1 MKILL
6 SFAHPDDETFSV
18 AGTVIKMF
26 KAGYKISLITATYGQ
41 MGLSAD
47 IKVDSPEH
55 LGRIRKGEMEEA
67 AKITGIS
74 KIHYFGLM
82 DGELYKQKIT
92 ALADKILP
100 VMLEE
105 KPDIVITFEKK
116 GGSNHPDHI
125 RMSYATTHAFKEYLK
140 SAKKLIRLYHTVTP
154 RSYYVQYEK
163 AGLETNTGFGHA
175 KGVYDSH
182 ITTTIDISDVFEL
195 KLKAL
200 ACHKTQSKDVA
211 RYKSRHEHVDLKK
224 EFLKLMIENGI
235 A

>member
-1 MKILL
+1 MKVLL

-18 AGTVIKMF
+18 AGTVTKLV
-26 KAGYKISLITATYGQ
+26 KSGHKVSLITATYGQ

-55 LGRIRKGEMEEA
+55 LGQIRKKEMEEA

-82 DGELYKQKIT
+82 DGELYKSKIT
-92 ALADKILP
+92 TLADKILP
-100 VMLEE
+100 VMMDEE
-105 KPDIVITFEKK
+105 PDIVITFEKK

-125 RMSYATTHAFKEYLK
+125 RMSYATTHAFKEYMK
-140 SAKKLIRLYHTVTP
+140 SSKKHVRLYHTVTP

-163 AGLETNTGFGHA
+163 AGLETNTGFGQA

-182 ITTTIDISDVFEL
+182 ITTTVDISDVFEL
-195 KLKAL
+195 KLNAL
-200 ACHKTQSKDVA
+200 NCHRTQGKDVV
-211 RYKSRHEHVDLKK
+211 RYKSRLKHVDLKK
-224 EFLKLMIENGI
+224 EYLKLMIENGVI
-235 A
+235 

>member
-1 MKILL
+1 MKVLL

-18 AGTVIKMF
+18 AGTVIKLVQ
-26 KAGYKISLITATYGQ
+26 AGHKVSLITSTYGQ
-41 MGLSAD
+41 KGLSAD
-47 IKVDSPEH
+47 IKVSDPEE
-55 LGRIRKGEMEEA
+55 LGQIRKKELEEA
-67 AKITGIS
+67 AQITGIS

-82 DGELYKQKIT
+82 DGELYKLKIT
-92 ALADKILP
+92 TLANKILS
-100 VMLEE
+100 VMDGE

-125 RMSYATTHAFKEYLK
+125 RMSYATTHAFKEYM
-140 SAKKLIRLYHTVTP
+140 KKTTKHVRLYHTVTP

-163 AGLETNTGFGHA
+163 AGLETNTGFGQA

-182 ITTTIDISDVFEL
+182 ITTTVDISDVFDL

-200 ACHKTQSKDVA
+200 GCHKTQVKDVL
-211 RYKSRHEHVDLKK
+211 RYKSRLEHVDLKK

-235 A
+235 V

>member
-6 SFAHPDDETFSV
+6 SFAHPDDETFSI
-18 AGTVIKMF
+18 AGTVIKLV
-26 KAGYKISLITATYGQ
+26 KSGHQVSLITSTFGQ

-47 IKVDSPEH
+47 IKVSGPEE
-55 LGRIRKGEMEEA
+55 LGQIRKKEMEEA

-82 DGELYKQKIT
+82 DGELYKSKIT
-92 ALADKILP
+92 TLANKILP
-100 VMLEE
+100 IMILEQ
-105 KPDIVITFEKK
+105 PDIVITFEKK

-125 RMSYATTHAFKEYLK
+125 RMSYATTRAFKEYMK
-140 SAKKLIRLYHTVTP
+140 NSSKQVKLYHTVTP

-163 AGLETNTGFGHA
+163 SGLETNTGFGHA

-182 ITTTIDISDVFEL
+182 ITTTTDISDVFDL

-200 ACHKTQSKDVA
+200 DCHKTQMKDVL
-211 RYKSRHEHVDLKK
+211 RYKSRMDHVDLKK
-224 EFLKLMIENGI
+224 EYLKLILENGI
-235 A
+235 V